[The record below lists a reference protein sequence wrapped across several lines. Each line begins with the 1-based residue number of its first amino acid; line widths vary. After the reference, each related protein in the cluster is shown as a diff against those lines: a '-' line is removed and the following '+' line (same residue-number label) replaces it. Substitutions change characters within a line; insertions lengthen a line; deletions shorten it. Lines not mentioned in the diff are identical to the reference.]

1 MLEKVMAYPFYV
13 ETSVLLYNRYY
24 ADEAPATIDAVLDY
38 SENYEASEVTAKVE
52 NMFEWN
58 VADVIENYMFLGGY
72 TILAEMTEMTRVRYP
87 WILIKLWNA

>member
-1 MLEKVMAYPFYV
+1 MAYPFYV

-24 ADEAPATIDAVLDY
+24 ADEAPATIDAILDY

-58 VADVIENYMFLGGY
+58 VADSD
-72 TILAEMTEMTRVRYP
+72 
-87 WILIKLWNA
+87 